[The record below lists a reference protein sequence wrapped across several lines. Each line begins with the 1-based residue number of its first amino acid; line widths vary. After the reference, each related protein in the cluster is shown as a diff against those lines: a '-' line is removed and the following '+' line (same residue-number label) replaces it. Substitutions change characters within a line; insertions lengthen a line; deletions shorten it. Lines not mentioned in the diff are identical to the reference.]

1 MSDIEVLKFL
11 GFLLVFIILGIIVIK
26 WFINEIKDIYY
37 LGLFEKEKY
46 AKIPVYKFVEY
57 TYDRLW
63 RLFLMNIHY
72 ERLGSKR
79 YPIIRLIKCDDYNYK
94 LLEKIL
100 VSVMKKNSY
109 VLNSREENNYCIYL
123 EFINKLVSDSNN
135 NEFKN
140 IKVAD
145 LGDYEGI
152 VFQTKHD
159 IEVIEKILKDYNYI
173 LEDGATFSLT
183 LTNEEIKNRYDDLP
197 DFFYKIM
204 SGLAF
209 SSNNYKKT
217 SQN

>member
-1 MSDIEVLKFL
+1 
-11 GFLLVFIILGIIVIK
+11 
-26 WFINEIKDIYY
+26 
-37 LGLFEKEKY
+37 
-46 AKIPVYKFVEY
+46 
-57 TYDRLW
+57 
-63 RLFLMNIHY
+63 
-72 ERLGSKR
+72 
-79 YPIIRLIKCDDYNYK
+79 
-94 LLEKIL
+94 
-100 VSVMKKNSY
+100 MKKNSY

>member
-11 GFLLVFIILGIIVIK
+11 GFLLVFIILGITGIK
-26 WFINEIKDIYY
+26 LFINEIKDIYY

-46 AKIPVYKFVEY
+46 EKIPVYKFVEY

-100 VSVMKKNSY
+100 VSVMKKDCY

-123 EFINKLVSDSNN
+123 EFINKSVSDSNN
-135 NEFKN
+135 DEFKN
-140 IKVAD
+140 IKVTD
-145 LGDYEGI
+145 LGDYNGI
-152 VFQTKHD
+152 IFQTKHD